1 MNMKTFF
8 VGIIFLALLAGCTQ
22 QGGYGGGGEGS
33 DSTKGLKTGT
43 AKSENQD
50 VNTNDRQCQRHHQA
64 RRDGHVEYGKRRK
77 IGRCSIQEL
86 ISEAACLH
94 GSRFLDS
101 NVLPPMS
108 LTIIVR

>member
-8 VGIIFLALLAGCTQ
+8 VGIILLALLAGCTQ

-50 VNTNDRQCQRHHQA
+50 VNTNTGNVKGTIRP
-64 RRDGHVEYGKRRK
+64 DGTVT
-77 IGRCSIQEL
+77 
-86 ISEAACLH
+86 
-94 GSRFLDS
+94 S
-101 NVLPPMS
+101 NTVNGAK
-108 LTIIVR
+108 